1 MQQTAV
7 PFTADRIPPLAEAG
21 GKAKSL
27 METVRAG
34 FPVPDGFVLCASFF
48 APWMEQLRTLPAW
61 NGLLHKAAKDTCDSL
76 KAAAEGF
83 SFTDTQREAF
93 DTRLAALGGSVFA
106 VRSSSPEEDM
116 ARASFAGM
124 YETQLGVRKS
134 ALETVVA
141 QVFASM
147 LDYRVMEY
155 KQTRGLSVEQSKI
168 AVIVQKQLASDV
180 SGIGFSVNPH
190 NNSYDEVVLNAA
202 FGLGEAIVSGI
213 VTPDEYTADTVSHTI
228 LQKRTGEKAFGL
240 FLTHD
245 GVPIRRINANAYAQA
260 LTDEQIFD
268 VASLVKRCEKH
279 YGFPVD
285 TEWAYENG
293 RLYLLQAR
301 PITTYFP
308 LYPALMTEPGETK
321 NLYLDLVLLTQGF
334 DRPLSELGCELFEKL
349 VKKAIFAFIP
359 ADKDMLIRCVHG
371 KIYLHVNLIARL
383 IGKPLLM
390 RTVGRYDAPNHA
402 VLEAFDFTGYLPR
415 KRPKSSKGTVKS
427 ALRVIRVIAKRA
439 FAARR
444 DFPAALAAY
453 QKNAA
458 DALAVFDRLRGS
470 TLPFAEQTQRSMEA
484 FRAHALYFFPLALSL
499 FANGAMKKL
508 FAGRNLDADIAALNT
523 DLQGNPTAEMGYL
536 QMRLAA
542 FPELQAVSN
551 EEEFAHRLGSG
562 GFSSAF
568 MEAYE
573 AYMHK
578 FGCRCMGEIDIASP
592 RAYEDTDTFYQTL
605 YQQRNT
611 DDAALHAVKQKKQ
624 QAYDHLLQTAKE
636 MGKEKQFL
644 LLYGRMNWAG
654 IREYPKYVYVSA
666 AAVLRENALRIA
678 DSLVLEKRLMHRND
692 IFLCDIASVTR
703 AQADASFSLIPV
715 AEQNRRARSMTEH
728 VRDWPRFVD
737 SRGKIFTACLGGQ
750 NGDFI
755 GDPVSHGVAQGTAK
769 VLHAPFEKPV
779 EKGDV
784 LVIKA
789 AEPSWTPMFL
799 NAAAV
804 VMEVGGALQHGA
816 IIAREYGI
824 PCVTGVDGCTRLIAD
839 NDVIEVDGT
848 SGVVRFIK
856 KAPQDADPAQ

>member
-7 PFTADRIPPLAEAG
+7 PFTTNSIPPLAEAG
-21 GKAKSL
+21 GKAKAL

-48 APWMEQLRTLPAW
+48 APWMEQLRALPAW
-61 NGLLHKAAKDTCDSL
+61 GDLLTKATKEVCDAL
-76 KAAAEGF
+76 KSAAEGF
-83 SFTDTQREAF
+83 RFTSEQREAF
-93 DTRLAALGGSVFA
+93 DTRLSALGGSVFA

-190 NNSYDEVVLNAA
+190 NNCYDEVVLNAA

-213 VTPDEYTADTVSHTI
+213 VTPDEYTADMGSHTI
-228 LQKRTGEKAFGL
+228 LQKRIGEKAFGL

-245 GVPIRRINANAYAQA
+245 GVPERRINANAYAQA
-260 LTDEQIFD
+260 LTDEQISE
-268 VASLVKRCEKH
+268 VASLVKRCEAH

-285 TEWAYENG
+285 TEWAYETG

-301 PITTYFP
+301 PITTHFP
-308 LYPALMTEPGETK
+308 LYPALITKPGEIK
-321 NLYLDLVLLTQGF
+321 HLYLDLILLTQGF
-334 DRPLSELGCELFEKL
+334 DRPLSELGCDVFEKL
-349 VKKAIFAFIP
+349 VKRAILAFLP
-359 ADKDMLIRCVHG
+359 ADKDLLILCVHG
-371 KIYLHVNLIARL
+371 KIYMRVNLVARL
-383 IGKPLLM
+383 FSKKVLL
-390 RTVGRYDAPNHA
+390 RTTGSYDAPTRA
-402 VLEAFDFTGYLPR
+402 VLQPFDFTGYLPR
-415 KRPKSSKGTVKS
+415 KRPKNAKGTVRN
-427 ALRVIRVIAKRA
+427 ALRVIRIIIKRA

-444 DFPAALAAY
+444 NFPAAIAAY

-458 DALAVFDRLRGS
+458 DALAVFDGLRGS
-470 TLPFAEQTQRSMEA
+470 NLPFDEQTQRAMEA
-484 FRAHALYFFPLALSL
+484 FRAHALYFFPLILAL
-499 FANGAMKKL
+499 FANGSMKKL
-508 FAGRNLDADIAALNT
+508 FAGRELDSDIAALNT

-536 QMRLAA
+536 QMQLAA
-542 FPELQAVSN
+542 FDEFQSVSD
-551 EEEFAHRLGSG
+551 EAEFAQRLKSG
-562 GFSSAF
+562 GFSAAF

-573 AYMHK
+573 TYMRR

-605 YQQRNT
+605 YQQKNT
-611 DDAALHAVKQKKQ
+611 DDAALAAVKHKKQ
-624 QAYDHLLQTAKE
+624 QAYDHLLKTAKD

-644 LLYGRMNWAG
+644 RLYGRMNWAG

-666 AAVLRENALRIA
+666 TAVLRQNALSIA
-678 DSLVLEKRLMHRND
+678 DALVLEKRLMHRND

-703 AQADASFSLIPV
+703 AQADESFSLIPI
-715 AEQNRRARSMTEH
+715 AEENRQARSMTDH
-728 VRDWPRFVD
+728 VRDWPRFVN
-737 SRGKIFTACLGGQ
+737 SRGKIFTARLGGE
-750 NGDFI
+750 NGDMI
-755 GDPVSHGVAQGTAK
+755 GDPVSHGVARGTAK

-848 SGVVRFIK
+848 NGVVRFIE
-856 KAPQDADPAQ
+856 KAPRDADAAQ